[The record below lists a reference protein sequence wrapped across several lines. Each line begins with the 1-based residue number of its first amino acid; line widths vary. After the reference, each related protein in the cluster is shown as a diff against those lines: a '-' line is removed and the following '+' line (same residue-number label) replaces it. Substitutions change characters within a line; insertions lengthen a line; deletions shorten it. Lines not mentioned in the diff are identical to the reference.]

1 MKQNDNHAGNVLLI
15 RGACLWILMA
25 LLLAWS
31 LVGIYNQIGFL
42 ETLFP
47 GKPMRVLQAHI
58 DFLLMSALILGFYA
72 ARIGLPWHVRWAMV
86 TGAFTN
92 SSLFLLYAMFPVLDP
107 LSETFTP
114 AGVWFTAFNI
124 YLYSSLLITSYG
136 FGKAAVIIFRTA
148 LENDSSAKNCK
159 RCGRHLM

>member
-42 ETLFP
+42 E
-47 GKPMRVLQAHI
+47 
-58 DFLLMSALILGFYA
+58 
-72 ARIGLPWHVRWAMV
+72 
-86 TGAFTN
+86 N

-136 FGKAAVIIFRTA
+136 FGKAAVIIFRTT